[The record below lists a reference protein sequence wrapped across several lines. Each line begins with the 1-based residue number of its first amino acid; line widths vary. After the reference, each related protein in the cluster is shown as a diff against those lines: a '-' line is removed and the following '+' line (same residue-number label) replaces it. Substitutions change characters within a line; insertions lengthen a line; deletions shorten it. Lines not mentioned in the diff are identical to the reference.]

1 MNFCI
6 RENDIFGYGNI
17 MQASEAFVQH
27 IRTKPQRRATELRL

>member
-17 MQASEAFVQH
+17 MQASEAFVQQAVWQNGGFSAKLN
-27 IRTKPQRRATELRL
+27 I

>member
-17 MQASEAFVQH
+17 MQASEAFVQQGFC
-27 IRTKPQRRATELRL
+27 KKAGSVLN

>member
-17 MQASEAFVQH
+17 MQASEAFVQQQFG
-27 IRTKPQRRATELRL
+27 KMAGLVPN

>member
-17 MQASEAFVQH
+17 MQASEAFVQQGFG
-27 IRTKPQRRATELRL
+27 KSGALVLN